1 MMGLGLVFGGG
12 FAYFAYWMTQLV
24 RATRRDTAETRA
36 VLERI
41 EQLLSGGADASS
53 LVAELVPAQT
63 YVATAKGTLYHRP
76 DCASVTGRTGLK
88 KIDPAKTSLAP
99 CRICNP

>member
-1 MMGLGLVFGGG
+1 
-12 FAYFAYWMTQLV
+12 MTQLV

-41 EQLLSGGADASS
+41 ETLLSGGHNVSS
-53 LVAELVPAQT
+53 VVAELVPAQT
-63 YVATAKGTLYHRP
+63 YVATPRGTLYHRA
-76 DCASVTGRTGLK
+76 DCQAVAGKKSLK
-88 KIDPAKTSLAP
+88 KINAATTTLEP